1 MTQTTTAVAVA
12 PPAITRPASRPMF
25 TSATARIAGRALR
38 KYFRTP
44 GLLIMGIVQTAL
56 FLFMFR
62 YVFGGAIQVGAA
74 GYAGY
79 LIPGYV
85 ATIVLFTGG
94 GIAVA
99 VAEDKAQGLTDRLL
113 SLPIARGALVAGR
126 TVADFITNGWSILF
140 TAALGFA
147 FGFRLP
153 GTAVDGFAAL
163 GLCLLY
169 GLVFTV
175 VFIVIGLFAP
185 NAQAAQGMSMVAFV
199 LAFVSSTY
207 VPAHLDARLAAAVR
221 QVSARHPHGQRCPL
235 RADRGKSRPG
245 RRLDLV
251 GRVDRRVRADRRPAL
266 PQCLTRPVERQAAP
280 AHWWSG
286 RCRFH
291 EISRHVA
298 ARSARHAGIL
308 LGNGSVPTATANPV
322 WVARRAAGGGA
333 LHRSG

>member
-1 MTQTTTAVAVA
+1 MIQATAVV
-12 PPAITRPASRPMF
+12 PVPRIGAITRPASPPAL
-25 TSATARIAGRALR
+25 ATAAAQIAGRALR

-44 GLLIMGIVQTAL
+44 GLFVMSMVQSAL

-62 YVFGGAIQVGAA
+62 YVFGGAFRAGAA

-79 LIPGYV
+79 LVPGYV

-113 SLPIARGALVAGR
+113 SLPIARSALVAGR
-126 TVADFITNGWSILF
+126 TLADFTTNGWSIIF

-153 GTAVDGFAAL
+153 ASPAGGLAAL

-185 NAQAAQGMSMVAFV
+185 NAQAAQGMSMIAFV

-207 VPAHLDARLAAAVR
+207 VPPSSMPGWLQPFASYQPVTPMVNAVR
-221 QVSARHPHGQRCPL
+221 SALTGGTEDLAVALIWSAALIVVFMPIAVVRYRHH
-235 RADRGKSRPG
+235 
-245 RRLDLV
+245 
-251 GRVDRRVRADRRPAL
+251 
-266 PQCLTRPVERQAAP
+266 
-280 AHWWSG
+280 
-286 RCRFH
+286 
-291 EISRHVA
+291 
-298 ARSARHAGIL
+298 
-308 LGNGSVPTATANPV
+308 
-322 WVARRAAGGGA
+322 
-333 LHRSG
+333 

>member
-1 MTQTTTAVAVA
+1 MSQTATVSVLASGAG
-12 PPAITRPASRPMF
+12 AITR
-25 TSATARIAGRALR
+25 SATPPAPATAAAQIAGRALR

-44 GLLIMGIVQTAL
+44 GLFVMGIVQAAL

-62 YVFGGAIQVGAA
+62 YVFGGAIRVGST

-113 SLPIARGALVAGR
+113 SLPIARSALVTGR
-126 TVADFITNGWSILF
+126 TLADFATNGWSIVF

-153 GTAVDGFAAL
+153 ASTADGLGAL

-185 NAQAAQGMSMVAFV
+185 NAQAAQGMSMIAFV

-207 VPAHLDARLAAAVR
+207 VPPSSMPGWLQPFGKYQPVTPMVNAVR
-221 QVSARHPHGQRCPL
+221 SALTGGTH
-235 RADRGKSRPG
+235 
-245 RRLDLV
+245 DLAV
-251 GRVDRRVRADRRPAL
+251 AL
-266 PQCLTRPVERQAAP
+266 IWSAALILVCMPVAVIRY
-280 AHWWSG
+280 
-286 RCRFH
+286 
-291 EISRHVA
+291 
-298 ARSARHAGIL
+298 
-308 LGNGSVPTATANPV
+308 
-322 WVARRAAGGGA
+322 RRA
-333 LHRSG
+333 

>member
-1 MTQTTTAVAVA
+1 MTQTTTAVVVA
-12 PPAITRPASRPMF
+12 PPAITRPAGRPMF
-25 TSATARIAGRALR
+25 TSATARIAGRALHR
-38 KYFRTP
+38 YFRTP

-62 YVFGGAIQVGAA
+62 YVFGGAIQVGGT

-85 ATIVLFTGG
+85 ATIMLFTGG

-113 SLPIARGALVAGR
+113 SLPIARSALVAGR
-126 TVADFITNGWSILF
+126 TVADFVTNGWSILF

-153 GTAVDGFAAL
+153 GTAADGLGAL

-175 VFIVIGLFAP
+175 VFIVIGLFSP

-207 VPAHLDARLAAAVR
+207 VPPTSMPGWLQPFATYQPVTPMVNAVRSALTGGTHDLAAALIWSVALIA
-221 QVSARHPHGQRCPL
+221 VFAPIAVL
-235 RADRGKSRPG
+235 RY
-245 RRLDLV
+245 
-251 GRVDRRVRADRRPAL
+251 
-266 PQCLTRPVERQAAP
+266 
-280 AHWWSG
+280 
-286 RCRFH
+286 
-291 EISRHVA
+291 
-298 ARSARHAGIL
+298 
-308 LGNGSVPTATANPV
+308 
-322 WVARRAAGGGA
+322 RRA
-333 LHRSG
+333 